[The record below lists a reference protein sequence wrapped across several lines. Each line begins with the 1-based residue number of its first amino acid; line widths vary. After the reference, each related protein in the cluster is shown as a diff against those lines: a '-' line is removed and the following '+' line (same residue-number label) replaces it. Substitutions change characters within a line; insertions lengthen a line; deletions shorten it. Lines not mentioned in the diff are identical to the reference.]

1 MNKFVF
7 LLFLSLL
14 LISAQ
19 VNAIELTTPPPPPVD
34 ELPIPEEPTQAAV
47 KVSIGSIGGLI
58 DDAAIRAVRQ
68 IVGHA
73 VATQT
78 VGVFV
83 VTIPRKNGPIP
94 IEGGL
99 SFCAEAGF
107 NVVDSGFN
115 EFVNELKSI
124 QPKSGTFYNINL
136 ADRCPVTLENNDDVF
151 CTEDAK
157 ICPDGTGVG
166 RVPPSCEFAP
176 CPGEEQMPVDDE
188 SLDQADELTT
198 QDMSLAD

>member
-1 MNKFVF
+1 MNKSIF
-7 LLFLSLL
+7 LLFLSLF

-19 VNAIELTTPPPPPVD
+19 VNAIELTTPPPVNEP
-34 ELPIPEEPTQAAV
+34 PIPEGLTQAAV
-47 KVSIGSIGGLI
+47 NVSIGSMGGPI
-58 DDAAIRAVRQ
+58 DDAAIRAVRA
-68 IVGHA
+68 VAGHA
-73 VATQT
+73 VATGI
-78 VGVFV
+78 VDVFV
-83 VTIPRKNGPIP
+83 VTSPRSNGPIP

-107 NVVDSGFN
+107 NVVDSGFK

-124 QPKSGTFYNINL
+124 QPKSGMFYNINL

-188 SLDQADELTT
+188 SLGQADELTT
-198 QDMSLAD
+198 QGMSLAD